1 MRLLVY
7 TAVFGDYDR
16 VYPPVEADPEIDYV
30 IITDDPDM
38 QVHGWTTRAVDAG
51 AFATPKAAN
60 LYHRALIHRI
70 LPGYD
75 ASIYVDGN
83 IRVLGST
90 RALFRSFLAAGKAV
104 GTFPHPLRKNVAE
117 EVESCIQNKKAEGAE
132 RLRQE
137 YQAYLES
144 GFDDHVGLFETGVL
158 LKNHKVIELDT
169 AMECWNACFA
179 AYRLRDQV
187 SLPYALWRSG
197 VEPHRMNFNF
207 RERNPYFGIYPH
219 KRGRDVNPIY
229 AHVYARS
236 YDSWVYAGIL
246 RAWQLFWSVK
256 RLLRGSGR

>member
-16 VYPPVEADPEIDYV
+16 VYPPVEPDPEIDYV
-30 IITDDPDM
+30 IITDDADM
-38 QVHGWTTRAVDAG
+38 RVRGWNTQVESTEN
-51 AFATPKAAN
+51 FPTPKSAN
-60 LYHRALIHRI
+60 LFFRAFVHRMM
-70 LPGYD
+70 PGYD

-90 RALFRSFLAAGKAV
+90 RTLFKSFVATGKAV

-132 RLRQE
+132 GLRQE
-137 YQAYLES
+137 YQAYLED
-144 GFDDHVGLFETGVL
+144 GFDDQIGLFETGVL
-158 LKNHKVIELDT
+158 LKNHRAIELDT

-187 SLPYALWRSG
+187 SFPYALWRSG
-197 VEPHRMNFNF
+197 VEPHHMDFSF

-219 KRGRDVNPIY
+219 KRGREVNPLY

-236 YDSWVYAGIL
+236 YDSWIYAGIL
-246 RAWQLFWSVK
+246 RAWQFFWSVK
-256 RLLRGSGR
+256 RLLRGSRR